1 MTIKYL
7 LDTNVIS
14 EPLRPKPDEAVLE
27 NFRRHQNEVGI
38 ASIVWHELLFGCFRL
53 PESERRSAIE
63 TYLFE
68 IVGPSFPILPYDERA
83 AHWHALQR
91 ARLSTTGKTPPFA
104 DGQIA
109 AIAAVEDL
117 ILITFNTPDYEHF
130 PGIQVEDWR
139 N

>member
-14 EPLRPKPDEAVLE
+14 EPLRPKPDESVLGKL
-27 NFRRHQNEVGI
+27 RRHQNEMGI
-38 ASIVWHELLFGCFRL
+38 ASIVWHELLYGCYRL
-53 PESERRSAIE
+53 PESKRRSAIE

-68 IVGPSFPILPYDERA
+68 IVGPSIPILPYDERA

-91 ARLSTTGKTPPFA
+91 ARLSSNGKTPPFA

-109 AIAAVEDL
+109 AIAAVDDM

-130 PGIQVEDWR
+130 QGIQVKDWR
-139 N
+139 D

>member
-14 EPLRPKPDEAVLE
+14 EPLRPKPDESVLGKL
-27 NFRRHQNEVGI
+27 RRHQNEMGI
-38 ASIVWHELLFGCFRL
+38 ASIVWHELLYGCYRL
-53 PESERRSAIE
+53 PKSKRRSAIE

-68 IVGPSFPILPYDERA
+68 IVGPSIPILPYDERA

-91 ARLSTTGKTPPFA
+91 ARLSSNGKTPPFA

-109 AIAAVEDL
+109 AIAAVDDL

-130 PGIQVEDWR
+130 QGIQVKDWR
-139 N
+139 D

>member
-7 LDTNVIS
+7 LDTNVIY
-14 EPLRPKPDEAVLE
+14 EPLRPKPDESVSGKL
-27 NFRRHQNEVGI
+27 RRHQNEMGI
-38 ASIVWHELLFGCFRL
+38 ASIVWHELLNGCYRL
-53 PESERRSAIE
+53 PESKRRSAIE

-68 IVGPSFPILPYDERA
+68 IVGPSIPILPYDERA

-91 ARLSTTGKTPPFA
+91 ARLSSNGKTPPFA

-109 AIAAVEDL
+109 AIAAVDDL

-130 PGIQVEDWR
+130 QGIQVKDWR
-139 N
+139 D

>member
-14 EPLRPKPDEAVLE
+14 EPLRPKPDESVLGKL
-27 NFRRHQNEVGI
+27 RRHQNEMGI
-38 ASIVWHELLFGCFRL
+38 ASIVWHELLYGCYRL
-53 PESERRSAIE
+53 PESKRRSAIE

-68 IVGPSFPILPYDERA
+68 IVGPSIPILPYDERA

-91 ARLSTTGKTPPFA
+91 ARLSSNGKTPPFA

-109 AIAAVEDL
+109 AIAAVDDL

-130 PGIQVEDWR
+130 QGIQVKDWR
-139 N
+139 D

>member
-14 EPLRPKPDEAVLE
+14 EPLRPRPDEAVLDK
-27 NFRRHQNEVGI
+27 FRKHQNEVGI
-38 ASIVWHELLFGCFRL
+38 ASIVWHELLYGCFRL
-53 PESERRSAIE
+53 PESERRTAIE

-68 IVGPSFPILPYDERA
+68 IVGPSIPILPYDERA

-91 ARLSTTGKTPPFA
+91 ARLSSAGKTPPFA

-109 AIAAVEDL
+109 AIAAVDDL

-130 PGIQVEDWR
+130 QGIQVEDWR
-139 N
+139 D

>member
-7 LDTNVIS
+7 LDTNVIY
-14 EPLRPKPDEAVLE
+14 EPLRPKPDESVLGKL
-27 NFRRHQNEVGI
+27 RRHQNEMGI
-38 ASIVWHELLFGCFRL
+38 ASIVWHELLYGCYRL
-53 PESERRSAIE
+53 PKSKRRSAIE

-68 IVGPSFPILPYDERA
+68 IVGPSIPILPYDERA

-91 ARLSTTGKTPPFA
+91 ARLSSNGKTPPFA

-109 AIAAVEDL
+109 AIAAVDDL

-130 PGIQVEDWR
+130 QGIQVKDWR
-139 N
+139 D